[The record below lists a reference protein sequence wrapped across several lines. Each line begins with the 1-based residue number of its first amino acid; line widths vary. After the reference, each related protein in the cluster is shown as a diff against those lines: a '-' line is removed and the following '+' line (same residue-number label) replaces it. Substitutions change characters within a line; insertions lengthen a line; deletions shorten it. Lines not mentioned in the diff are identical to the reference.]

1 MTTQAPRGQ
10 LPYLS
15 APALDG
21 LGLTTAEVAD
31 SIERALVGLRQK
43 TVWCAPKAAITP
55 GQDRYIMATLGVM
68 DEAGVVVTKSLVV
81 NPANAA
87 RGLANINSIISIIDS
102 QTGLPLAVVDGNWI
116 TASRTAGL
124 SLVAARK
131 LARPQ
136 SASIA
141 FIGCGVEARSHL
153 AAFADSYPLREVH
166 AFGRGAANR
175 DALLRAAEA
184 RGLSAI
190 ASATADDAIA
200 AADIV
205 ITTLPLLP
213 PPKPFLDARRLKPGV
228 FVSMVDLALPWH
240 PESMSV
246 FDRIIVDDRAQEAAM
261 AKPMV
266 AQALVAGD
274 LTDLVAGDVAG
285 RTNAAEKTTF
295 VFRGH
300 AVGDLAVA
308 ALAWRKA
315 SEKAI

>member
-1 MTTQAPRGQ
+1 MTVQALSGQ

-15 APALDG
+15 ANVLDG

-55 GQDRYIMATLGVM
+55 GQDRYVMATLGVM

-81 NPANAA
+81 NPANPA
-87 RGLANINSIISIIDS
+87 RGLAAINSIISIIDS
-102 QTGLPLAVVDGNWI
+102 QTGLPLAIVDGNWI

-124 SLVAARK
+124 SLVAARR
-131 LARPQ
+131 LARPE
-136 SASIA
+136 SHSIA

-153 AAFADSYPLREVH
+153 AAFADAYPIREIL
-166 AFGRGAANR
+166 AFGRGAPNR

-184 RGLSAI
+184 RGLKAI
-190 ASATADDAIA
+190 AATTADDAIA

-213 PPKPFLDARRLKPGV
+213 PPTPFLDARKLKAGV

-240 PESMSV
+240 PDSMST
-246 FDRIIVDDRAQEAAM
+246 FDCVVVDDRAQEAAM

-266 AQALVAGD
+266 SPSLVAGD
-274 LTDLVAGDVAG
+274 LTDLVAGDVGG
-285 RTNAAEKTTF
+285 RKNAAEKTTF

-315 SEKAI
+315 KEKGI

>member
-1 MTTQAPRGQ
+1 MTAGSSDAQ

-15 APALDG
+15 ASILDG
-21 LGLTTAEVAD
+21 LKLTTAEVAD

-55 GQDRYIMATLGVM
+55 GQDRYVMATLGVM

-87 RGLANINSIISIIDS
+87 RGLPNINSIISIIDS
-102 QTGLPLAVVDGNWI
+102 QTGQPLAVVDGNWI

-124 SLVAARK
+124 SVVAARR
-131 LARPQ
+131 LARAE
-136 SASIA
+136 SATIG

-153 AAFADSYPLREVH
+153 AAFADAFPIREIR
-166 AFGRGAANR
+166 AFGRGAPNR
-175 DALLRAAEA
+175 DMLVKAAEA
-184 RGLSAI
+184 RGLRAI
-190 ASATADDAIA
+190 ASATADEAIA
-200 AADIV
+200 DADIV

-213 PPKPFLDARRLKPGV
+213 PPKPFLDARKLKPGV

-240 PESMSV
+240 AESMSA
-246 FDRIIVDDRAQEAAM
+246 FDRIIVDDRVQEAAM

-266 AQALVAGD
+266 APALVAGD
-274 LTDLVAGDVAG
+274 LTDLVAGDVGG
-285 RTNAAEKTTF
+285 RKNATEKTTF

-315 SEKAI
+315 KDKNP